1 MNRRSLARQSGFTL
15 VEIAVVLVIIGLL
28 LGAILKGQE
37 LVENSRVKNAVNDFN
52 KDKLS
57 PYTAKLEEI
66 KKKVIAGEIKVPDSD
81 TKVRE
86 WAMATFK

>member
-1 MNRRSLARQSGFTL
+1 
-15 VEIAVVLVIIGLL
+15 
-28 LGAILKGQE
+28 
-37 LVENSRVKNAVNDFN
+37 VNDFN
-52 KDKLS
+52 KAALA